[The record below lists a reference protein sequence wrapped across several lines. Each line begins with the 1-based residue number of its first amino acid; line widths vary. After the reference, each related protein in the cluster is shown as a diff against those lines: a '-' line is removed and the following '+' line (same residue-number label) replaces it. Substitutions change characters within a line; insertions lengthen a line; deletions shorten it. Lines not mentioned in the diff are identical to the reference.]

1 MTTGSGPAPGRG
13 PGPTGHEP
21 VVAVEGDLKVHVPI
35 VGGTVEQVIVSGLRK
50 YLEAEVADIPSLY
63 GDVRR
68 RP

>member
-1 MTTGSGPAPGRG
+1 M
-13 PGPTGHEP
+13 
-21 VVAVEGDLKVHVPI
+21 EGDLKVHVPI
-35 VGGTVEQVIVSGLRK
+35 VGGTVEKVIVSGLRK